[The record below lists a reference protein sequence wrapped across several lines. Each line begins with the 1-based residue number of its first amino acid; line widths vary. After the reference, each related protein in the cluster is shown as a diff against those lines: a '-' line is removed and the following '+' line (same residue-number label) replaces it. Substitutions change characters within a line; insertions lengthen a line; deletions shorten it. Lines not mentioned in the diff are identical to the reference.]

1 MIWISGIADIR
12 MDFTVL
18 GQYQAGTPDKFEVC
32 FLLYLSE
39 KQ

>member
-1 MIWISGIADIR
+1 MIRISGIADVR

-18 GQYQAGTPDKFEVC
+18 GQYQAEILDKFKVC